1 MLYLAKWARPAILT
15 VVSFLCTRVMLPT
28 VDDLKKLFSLL
39 EYLHAT
45 REKVLILVKQQH
57 HQIEMYIDAA

>member
-1 MLYLAKWARPAILT
+1 
-15 VVSFLCTRVMLPT
+15 MLPT

-57 HQIEMYIDAA
+57 HQIELYIDAA